1 MIQFWYIKSLYLEI
15 IIGDNMEDYDIFNE
29 MQNIK
34 DKRTIIIIEDDEN
47 FIIQNLLDSS
57 FEIIPIRFNYDLS
70 CFSNSYVDKTK
81 KLFTYYYNENNSY
94 KNELLRLKKH
104 FIHYQRKPIIAYIPN
119 DSKYI
124 KLKNMLNE
132 IGIKCIFDKEELIN
146 MLNIKLIFID
156 SDDTLKKTDGTISD
170 RVKKAIEE
178 NREVG
183 NKIVICTARPRY
195 QTLEVMKEAGA
206 DSIIVSSNGSEVYD
220 NNDNKII
227 FNSFIDN
234 DSVIKLVKYAY
245 SKDIRL
251 ILTMEDYDY
260 VTKEIR
266 NPNQKLLNNHNYAE
280 ELSGCNV
287 KQCMFIDKKSEEIYK
302 IKDILS
308 KDNKLHIVDEI
319 NENSSYEEKWFSA
332 SNSNCSKGNALKI
345 VSKYLNIPIDNTI
358 AIGNDKNDISMFEV
372 AGLSIAVANASD
384 DIKSKVN
391 HITLSNDEDGVAVFL
406 ESLIK

>member
-1 MIQFWYIKSLYLEI
+1 
-15 IIGDNMEDYDIFNE
+15 MEDYDVFNE

-34 DKRTIIIIEDDEN
+34 DKNTIIIIEEDEK

-70 CFSNSYVDKTK
+70 CFSNNYINKTK

-94 KNELLRLKKH
+94 ENELLRLKKH
-104 FIHYQRKPIIAYIPN
+104 FIHYQRKPNIAYIPN

-132 IGIKCIFDKEELIN
+132 IGIKCISDKEQLIN
-146 MLNIKLIFID
+146 ILNIKLIFID
-156 SDDTLKKTDGTISD
+156 SDETLKKTDGTISN

-178 NREVG
+178 NRKAG
-183 NKIVICTARPRY
+183 NKIIICTARPRY
-195 QTLEVMKEAGA
+195 QTLEVMKESGS
-206 DSIIVSSNGSEVYD
+206 DSIIVSSNGSEIYD
-220 NNDNKII
+220 SNDNKII
-227 FNSFIDN
+227 FNSFVDN
-234 DSVIKLVKYAY
+234 DSVIKMVKYAY

-266 NPNQKLLNNHNYAE
+266 NPNQKLLSNSNYIKDLVE
-280 ELSGCNV
+280 CNV
-287 KQCMFIDKKSEEIYK
+287 KQCMFIDKKSDEIYK

-308 KDNKLHIVDEI
+308 NDNKLHIVDEI
-319 NENSSYEEKWFSA
+319 NENSSYEEKWFSV

-345 VSKYLNIPIDNTI
+345 VSKYLNIPIENTI

-372 AGLSIAVANASD
+372 AGLSVAVANASD

-391 HITLSNDEDGVAVFL
+391 HITLSNDEDGVAIFL
-406 ESLIK
+406 ETLIKY

>member
-1 MIQFWYIKSLYLEI
+1 
-15 IIGDNMEDYDIFNE
+15 MEDYDVFNE

-34 DKRTIIIIEDDEN
+34 DKRAIIIIEDDEN
-47 FIIQNLLDSS
+47 FIIQNLLDLSL
-57 FEIIPIRFNYDLS
+57 EIIPIRFNYDLS
-70 CFSNSYVDKTK
+70 YFSDSYIDKTK

-94 KNELLRLKKH
+94 ENELLRLKKH
-104 FIHYQRKPIIAYIPN
+104 FIHYQRNPIIAYIPS

-124 KLKNMLNE
+124 KLRNMLNE
-132 IGIKCIFDKEELIN
+132 IGIKCISDKEQLVN

-178 NREVG
+178 NRKAG
-183 NKIVICTARPRY
+183 NKIIICTARPRY
-195 QTLEVMKEAGA
+195 QAFEIMKEAGS
-206 DSIIVSSNGSEVYD
+206 DSIIVSSNGSEIYD
-220 NNDNKII
+220 SNDNKII

-266 NPNQKLLNNHNYAE
+266 NPKQKLLSNSNYIE
-280 ELSGCNV
+280 ELAECNV

-308 KDNKLHIVDEI
+308 NDNKLHIVDEI
-319 NENSSYEEKWFSA
+319 NESSSYEEKWFSV

-345 VSKYLNIPIDNTI
+345 VSKYLNIPIENTI

-372 AGLSIAVANASD
+372 AGLSVAVANASA

-406 ESLIK
+406 ETLIKY

>member
-1 MIQFWYIKSLYLEI
+1 
-15 IIGDNMEDYDIFNE
+15 MEDYDIFNE
-29 MQNIK
+29 IQNIK
-34 DKRTIIIIEDDEN
+34 DKNTIIIIEDDEK

-70 CFSNSYVDKTK
+70 CFSNNYIDKTK

-94 KNELLRLKKH
+94 ENELLRLKKH
-104 FIHYQRKPIIAYIPN
+104 FIHYQRNPIIAYIPN

-132 IGIKCIFDKEELIN
+132 IGIKCISDKEQFIS

-156 SDDTLKKTDGTISD
+156 SDDTLKKTDGSISD
-170 RVKKAIEE
+170 RVKMAIKK
-178 NREVG
+178 NRKVG
-183 NKIVICTARPRY
+183 NKIIICTARPRY
-195 QTLEVMKEAGA
+195 QTLEVMKETDA
-206 DSIIVSSNGSEVYD
+206 DSIIVSSNGSEIYD
-220 NNDNKII
+220 NNDSKII

-234 DSVIKLVKYAY
+234 ESVIKLVKYAY

-266 NPNQKLLNNHNYAE
+266 NPNQKLLNNHNYEE
-280 ELSGCNV
+280 ELTGCHV
-287 KQCMFIDKKSEEIYK
+287 KQCMFIDKKSEEIFK

-308 KDNKLHIVDEI
+308 VDNKLHIVDEI
-319 NENSSYEEKWFSA
+319 NENSLYEEKWFSV

-345 VSKYLNIPIDNTI
+345 VSKYLNIPIENTI
-358 AIGNDKNDISMFEV
+358 AIGNGKNDISMFEV
-372 AGLSIAVANASD
+372 AGLSVAVANASD

-406 ESLIK
+406 ETLIK

>member
-1 MIQFWYIKSLYLEI
+1 
-15 IIGDNMEDYDIFNE
+15 MEDYDIFNE
-29 MQNIK
+29 IQNIK
-34 DKRTIIIIEDDEN
+34 DKNTIIIIEDDEK

-70 CFSNSYVDKTK
+70 CFSNNYIDKTK

-94 KNELLRLKKH
+94 ENELLRLKKH
-104 FIHYQRKPIIAYIPN
+104 FIHYQRNPIIAYIPN

-132 IGIKCIFDKEELIN
+132 IGIKCISDKEQFIS

-156 SDDTLKKTDGTISD
+156 SDDTLKKTDGSISD
-170 RVKKAIEE
+170 RVKMAIEK
-178 NREVG
+178 NRKVG
-183 NKIVICTARPRY
+183 NKIIICTARPRY
-195 QTLEVMKEAGA
+195 QTLEVMKESGS
-206 DSIIVSSNGSEVYD
+206 DSIIVSSNGSEIYD
-220 NNDNKII
+220 NNDSKII

-234 DSVIKLVKYAY
+234 ESVIKLVKYAY

-266 NPNQKLLNNHNYAE
+266 NPNQKLLNNHNYEE
-280 ELSGCNV
+280 ELTGCHV
-287 KQCMFIDKKSEEIYK
+287 KQCMFIDKKSEEIFK

-308 KDNKLHIVDEI
+308 VDNKLHIVDEI
-319 NENSSYEEKWFSA
+319 NENSLYEEKWFSV

-345 VSKYLNIPIDNTI
+345 VSKYLNIPIENTI
-358 AIGNDKNDISMFEV
+358 AIGNGKNDISMFEV
-372 AGLSIAVANASD
+372 AGLSVAVANASD

-406 ESLIK
+406 ETLIK